1 MKEELGPFHVDIPG
15 FFEAFFGDILHL
27 KTASDA
33 VFKKCKEGNNP
44 LYEDIMP
51 GVVTGLRG
59 QERSIFFE
67 WLVKLVDIIF
77 DFVKEQVYYPK
88 RHYEAWLHSLIG
100 L

>member
-1 MKEELGPFHVDIPG
+1 
-15 FFEAFFGDILHL
+15 
-27 KTASDA
+27 
-33 VFKKCKEGNNP
+33 
-44 LYEDIMP
+44 MP

-67 WLVKLVDIIF
+67 WLVKLVDIFF